1 MSGEVWALSECGQR
15 DALSETTGLSRVSF
29 ELLSRGREL
38 ADKLKTNLCSVVLC
52 GNNPELENDI
62 QKLIKCGADKVYI
75 VQAPQLEHFITE
87 TYSNVI
93 TDLAHR
99 FKPEI
104 LIAAATSMGRTLM
117 PHISARLHTG
127 LTADCTG
134 LDIEP
139 ETGKLLQ
146 TRPAIGGNIMA
157 TIKTPSHRPQMA
169 TVRPRSSNPAPVD
182 ERRKGEVVR
191 IEFEPRHEDT
201 RVSRVGFR
209 RIEDNCAVQSAEIV
223 VAGGK
228 GLKNKDSFSTI
239 MNSLAEALDSAGFN
253 SVAGQKPASLVA
265 VGASRDAVDRG
276 WADYPQQVGLSGKTI
291 SPKLYIAVG
300 ISGSVQHLAGMKTSE
315 NIIAINNDPEAQI
328 FRTADFG
335 IVGDLFEVV
344 PVLIDKLGEARA
356 E

>member
-1 MSGEVWALSECGQR
+1 MPHGEVWTLSECGQR
-15 DALSETTGLSRVSF
+15 SWLRGAPGLSRVSY
-29 ELLSRGREL
+29 ELLSRGRSL
-38 ADKLKTNLCSVVLC
+38 ADKLKTSLCSVVLC
-52 GNNPELENDI
+52 GNDLEIEDDI
-62 QKLIKCGADKVYI
+62 QQLIKRGADRIYL

-93 TDLAHR
+93 RDLVRR

-104 LIAAATSMGRTLM
+104 FIAAATSTGRTLM

-139 ETGKLLQ
+139 ETGNLLQ

-182 ERRKGEVVR
+182 EQRKGEVVKINFDPHYEDKRVNR
-191 IEFEPRHEDT
+191 I
-201 RVSRVGFR
+201 GFR
-209 RIEDNCAVQSAEIV
+209 IIDECSADIQSAEVI

-228 GLKNKDSFSTI
+228 GLKNKDSFSSMINT
-239 MNSLAEALDSAGFN
+239 LASSFGGTA
-253 SVAGQKPASLVA
+253 
-265 VGASRDAVDRG
+265 GASRDAVDRG
-276 WADYPQQVGLSGKTI
+276 WADYPQQVGLSGKTVA
-291 SPKLYIAVG
+291 PKLYIAVG

-315 NIIAINNDPEAQI
+315 NIVAINNDPEAQI
-328 FRTADFG
+328 FKTADFG

-344 PVLIDKLGEARA
+344 PVLIEKLKEARPQ
-356 E
+356 

>member
-1 MSGEVWALSECGQR
+1 MFYGEVWTLSEC
-15 DALSETTGLSRVSF
+15 SETGLQRVSY
-29 ELLSRGREL
+29 ELLARGREL
-38 ADKLKTNLCSVVLC
+38 ADKLETSLCSVVLC
-52 GNNPELENDI
+52 GNDLMMENDI
-62 QKLIKCGADKVYI
+62 QQLIKRGADKVYI
-75 VQAPQLEHFITE
+75 VQASQLEHFITE

-93 TDLAHR
+93 RDLVSR

-104 LIAAATSMGRTLM
+104 FIAAATSMGRTLM

-139 ETGKLLQ
+139 LTGNLLQ

-169 TVRPRSSNPAPVD
+169 TVRPRSTNPAPVD
-182 ERRKGEVVR
+182 ESRNGEIVR
-191 IEFEPRHEDT
+191 IGFNPDLEDK
-201 RVSRVGFR
+201 RVSRIGFR
-209 RIEDNCAVQSAEIV
+209 KIDESSADIQSAEIV

-228 GLKNKDSFSTI
+228 GLKNKESFSSI
-239 MNSLAEALDSAGFN
+239 IGSLAETLGG
-253 SVAGQKPASLVA
+253 V

-276 WADYPQQVGLSGKTI
+276 WATYPHQVGLSGKTVA
-291 SPKLYIAVG
+291 PKLYVAVG

-315 NIIAINNDPEAQI
+315 NIVAINNDSEAQI
-328 FRTADFG
+328 FKTADFG
-335 IVGDLFEVV
+335 IVGDLFDVV
-344 PVLIDKLGEARA
+344 PALTQKLKKSRMES

>member
-1 MSGEVWALSECGQR
+1 VNNRRNFNKMPYGEVWTLSECGQQTG
-15 DALSETTGLSRVSF
+15 TTPGLLRVSY
-29 ELLSRGREL
+29 ELLTRGREL
-38 ADKLKTNLCSVVLC
+38 ADKLETNLCSVVLC
-52 GNNPELENDI
+52 GNDLMVENDL
-62 QKLIKCGADKVYI
+62 QQLIKRGADKVYV

-93 TDLAHR
+93 MDLVSR

-104 LIAAATSMGRTLM
+104 FIAAATSMGRTLM

-139 ETGKLLQ
+139 LTGNLLQ

-169 TVRPRSSNPAPVD
+169 TVRTRSTNPAPID
-182 ERRKGEVVR
+182 EMRKGEVVR
-191 IEFEPRHEDT
+191 IDFNPELEDK
-201 RVSRVGFR
+201 RVSRIGFR
-209 RIEDNCAVQSAEIV
+209 KIDESSADIQSVEVV

-228 GLKNKDSFSTI
+228 GLKNKGSFSSI
-239 MNSLAEALDSAGFN
+239 IGSLANTISGAL
-253 SVAGQKPASLVA
+253 SLPSA

-276 WADYPQQVGLSGKTI
+276 WASYPHQVGLSGKTVA
-291 SPKLYIAVG
+291 PKLYVAVG

-315 NIIAINNDPEAQI
+315 NIVAINNDPEAQI
-328 FRTADFG
+328 FKTADFG
-335 IVGDLFEVV
+335 IVGDLFDVI
-344 PVLIDKLGEARA
+344 PVLIEKLDKSQE
-356 E
+356 